1 MGRKKRTD
9 TVSEMITLRLSAD
22 ERTLVDDLQSRKGFS
37 TRSETIR
44 WAIVSAAQAPTPSPR
59 LDARGLA
66 KRILDRIKTVEDRP
80 LADGEVLLRAVDLS
94 LLPSEDVESI
104 ILPALERLVR
114 KQVSAHGWPYPTTG
128 DSVDDVLRDI
138 RDNGV
143 EGPNYTGMGR
153 TGVSFLQARIPAF
166 WQTRKGPVE
175 STRNPRVLR
184 ELLQHMLGL
193 SSAQNPVDF
202 SLAAFRVGMTR
213 QHKAVSF
220 FRPAV
225 AAGIYRKW
233 IDVEHPRVWDPS
245 AGFGARML
253 GFFAAYPGGTYVAH
267 EPASATHRDLSAL
280 AQEMP
285 GTVVLHKQG
294 SEFAQWQEGEFDLV
308 FTSPPYF
315 DTEKY
320 FDEPGQVWV
329 TYRDVEAWRDQQ
341 VHPTLQQAARG
352 VKLGGFVIIN
362 INQRHRATIVLE
374 AMRVG
379 LRLHTEENLVLRR
392 SSLAKRWGNN
402 KGTQLE
408 PILVFQKPEVVDA
421 P

>member
-9 TVSEMITLRLSAD
+9 SVSEMITLRLSAD

-44 WAIVSAAQAPTPSPR
+44 WAIASAAQGPTPR
-59 LDARGLA
+59 LDARGIA
-66 KRILDRIKTVEDRP
+66 KGILDRSKSIEAKP
-80 LADGEVLLRAVDLS
+80 LSDTEVVLRASDFALCTPEEIES
-94 LLPSEDVESI
+94 ILLPVM
-104 ILPALERLVR
+104 ERLVR
-114 KQVSAHGWPYPTTG
+114 KQVSTHGWPYPTT
-128 DSVDDVLRDI
+128 DADTASVLAEV
-138 RDNGV
+138 RDNRV

-153 TGVSFLQARIPAF
+153 TGVAFLQARVPAF

-175 STRNPRVLR
+175 ATSNPRVLR

-193 SSAQNPVDF
+193 SSAQRPVDF
-202 SLAAFRVGMTR
+202 SLAAFRVGLIR

-233 IDVEHPRVWDPS
+233 INIERPRVWDPS

-253 GFFAAYPGGTYVAH
+253 GFFAAHPGGTYVAH
-267 EPASATHRDLSAL
+267 EPASATHRDLSLL

-341 VHPTLQQAARG
+341 VRPTLLQAARG
-352 VKLGGFVIIN
+352 VKPGGFVIIN
-362 INQRHRATIVLE
+362 ISQKHRATIVLE
-374 AMRVG
+374 AIRVG
-379 LRLHTEENLVLRR
+379 LRLHAEENLVLRR
-392 SSLAKRWGNN
+392 SNLAKRWGNL

-408 PILVFQKPEVVDA
+408 PILVFQKEA
-421 P
+421 